1 MNAEAFDQLVAA
13 GEPPLSGQATT
24 LATTPVENPKL
35 ATISAAELQSKELP
49 PLEFAVDGLLPHG
62 LSILCSPPKYYKSWM
77 VLDLA
82 IRVANGEPFLL
93 HKTNQSGCLY
103 LALEDGT
110 RRLQDRMGRL
120 LGNAD
125 APSNF
130 YFATE
135 SSNLETNL
143 LEELEDF
150 LKAHPGVGLII
161 IDTFQCIRGSVRPK
175 ETPYA
180 ADYREMASLKQFAD
194 RHHVA
199 MLLVHHLR
207 KMKDDGDPFNMI
219 SGTNGIM
226 GAADTIFV
234 ISKQK
239 RNDDNA
245 TLSIVGRDVEG
256 GDTVLTFDKDIC
268 RWTVVGTGEDIV
280 AEQSRRN
287 YETNPIVRTIK
298 ALLDKSQNGWR
309 GTMSELLVAGLAVTG
324 SPLASGPRELT
335 AKLQA
340 LDDLLADD
348 GIAHTRTSHGTGG
361 GKHQFQY
368 ILSAED
374 ILAASPTGT
383 QF

>member
-1 MNAEAFDQLVAA
+1 MVTDNDYMDQLVKE
-13 GEPPLSGQATT
+13 GPPPAPKRQTTFSKLS
-24 LATTPVENPKL
+24 
-35 ATISAAELQSKELP
+35 TISAVELQSKNIP
-49 PLEFAVDGLLPHG
+49 PLQFLVENFLPTGLT
-62 LSILCSPPKYYKSWM
+62 ILCSPPKYYKSWM

-103 LALEDGT
+103 LALEDGA

-161 IDTFQCIRGSVRPK
+161 IDTFQCIRGNVRPK
-175 ETPYA
+175 ENPYA

-268 RWTVVGTGEDIV
+268 RWTVVGTADAIV
-280 AEQSRRN
+280 AERNRRS

-298 ALLDKSQNGWR
+298 ALLAQTPTGWQ
-309 GTMSELLVAGLAVTG
+309 GTMSDLLAAGLEVTG
-324 SPLASGPRELT
+324 SPLASGPRDL
-335 AKLQA
+335 AARLQA
-340 LDDLLADD
+340 LDDRLETD
-348 GIAHTRTSHGTGG
+348 GIVHTRIPHGTGG
-361 GKHQFQY
+361 GKHSFRCY
-368 ILSAED
+368 TILTVSFVS
-374 ILAASPTGT
+374 IVP
-383 QF
+383 

>member
-1 MNAEAFDQLVAA
+1 MIDNDYMDQLVAA
-13 GEPPLSGQATT
+13 GPPPDHAAPPGRR
-24 LATTPVENPKL
+24 L

-49 PLEFAVDGLLPHG
+49 PLEFVVDGLLPHG

-110 RRLQDRMGRL
+110 RRLKDRMGRL
-120 LGNAD
+120 LDSAG

-143 LEELEDF
+143 LEELENF
-150 LKAHPGVGLII
+150 LKDHPGIGLII

-194 RHHVA
+194 HHHVA
-199 MLLVHHLR
+199 VLLVHHLR

-256 GDTVLTFDKDIC
+256 GDTVLTFDTDIC
-268 RWTVVGTGEDIV
+268 RWRVVGSAEDLI
-280 AEQSRRN
+280 AEQNRRS
-287 YETNPIVRTIK
+287 YETNPIIRTVK
-298 ALLDKSQNGWR
+298 TLLAQNPDGWQ
-309 GTMSELLVAGLAVTG
+309 GTMTELLAAGQEVTG
-324 SPLASGPRELT
+324 HPLASAPRELT

-340 LDDLLADD
+340 LDDRLATD
-348 GIAHTRTSHGTGG
+348 GIAHTRSPHGTGG
-361 GKHQFQY
+361 GKHQFRT
-368 ILSAED
+368 IPTAED
-374 ILAASPTGT
+374 ILSTPLPDT